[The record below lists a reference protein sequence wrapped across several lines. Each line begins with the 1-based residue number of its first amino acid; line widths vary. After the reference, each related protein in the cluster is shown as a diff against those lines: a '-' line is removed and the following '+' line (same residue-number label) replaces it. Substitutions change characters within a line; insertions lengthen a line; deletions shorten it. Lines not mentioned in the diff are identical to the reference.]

1 MESWAIYFTA
11 ASSFVDLAFVCL
23 MVSTCTVGK
32 LVIVFFCAERT
43 LIAPKQKQLNRI
55 NRKRP
60 LFNFKLADEYYFC
73 KCLTRKIV
81 QN

>member
-1 MESWAIYFTA
+1 
-11 ASSFVDLAFVCL
+11 
-23 MVSTCTVGK
+23 
-32 LVIVFFCAERT
+32 
-43 LIAPKQKQLNRI
+43 LNRI

-73 KCLTRKIV
+73 KCSTQKID

>member
-1 MESWAIYFTA
+1 
-11 ASSFVDLAFVCL
+11 
-23 MVSTCTVGK
+23 MVSTLTEGNFAVG
-32 LVIVFFCAERT
+32 FFCAKRL
-43 LIAPKQKQLNRI
+43 LIAPKKKQLNRI

-73 KCLTRKIV
+73 KCSTQKIA